1 MNANQQPK
9 MMSDTESRMGVMDVV
24 QILSVVVLVLL
35 GAVLKDLLVL
45 TLAIAAT
52 LLAIMVDLK
61 TLKE

>member
-1 MNANQQPK
+1 
-9 MMSDTESRMGVMDVV
+9 MDVV